1 MDIALLDW
9 LVIFLYAAVVL
20 AIGYWFRRQAGRDM
34 SSFFL
39 GGRNM
44 PWYLAGLSMVATT
57 FAADTP
63 LAVTEL
69 IHNSGISGNWL
80 WWNFLVGGM
89 LTTLFFS
96 RLWRRA
102 GILTEI
108 EFIEIRY
115 SGKPAAF
122 LRGLKTVYLGLLMNT
137 LFIGWVNIALISILT
152 VLFDIPA
159 DRVLWFVAAAM
170 AIAAV
175 YSTLSGLI
183 GVVLTDVIQ
192 FVLAMIGSVALAI
205 IVISSDQVGG
215 IEGLRAGL
223 PGGTL
228 RFFPDLAASGSTGD
242 LAGTLTV
249 SAGTLLA
256 YVGIQWWASM
266 YPGAEPGG
274 GGFVAQRM
282 MSTRTEKESLWATL
296 LFQVMHYTVRP
307 WPWILVGLSALL
319 LYPELTR
326 ENARLG
332 YVMAINDFAPVGL
345 KGLLIVSLLAAYM
358 STISTF
364 LNLGASYLVNDFY
377 KRFLKRPA
385 SFASEEQSE
394 QHYVLVSRIST
405 ILIMLLSLYATTLFE
420 SISEV
425 WMVVLEGTA
434 GLGLVMILRWYW
446 WRVNVWSEIT
456 ATVVPLVVYTLVK
469 FVWVIA
475 FPNSFFITVG
485 TTTAAWLLV
494 TFLTRPTDSER
505 LRSFCRN
512 IRPGLGWGP
521 VYRQLEVEPKRMNW
535 KYSVLSLLSTV
546 TMVYAV
552 LFLVGKFLFGFWSE
566 GATWLLVCI
575 ISFAALRYSLG
586 KRSL

>member
-9 LVIFLYAAVVL
+9 LVIFIYITVVL
-20 AIGYWFRRQAGRDM
+20 AIGFWFRKQAGKDM

-39 GGRNM
+39 GGRNL
-44 PWYLAGLSMVATT
+44 PWYIAGLSMVATT

-63 LAVTEL
+63 LAVAEL
-69 IHNSGISGNWL
+69 VHDSGISGNWL
-80 WWNFLVGGM
+80 WWNFLIGGM

-102 GILTEI
+102 DVLTEI

-122 LRGLKTVYLGLLMNT
+122 LRGLKTVYLGLILNT

-159 DRVLWFVAAAM
+159 NQVMWYVVAAM
-170 AIAAV
+170 VIAAV

-183 GVVLTDVIQ
+183 GVVFTDVLQ
-192 FVLAMIGSVALAI
+192 FFLAIIGSVALAI
-205 IVISSDQVGG
+205 IVVSSEQVGG
-215 IEGLRAGL
+215 IPGLKSGL
-223 PGGTL
+223 PEGSLQFFPSIDLTGGTGEV
-228 RFFPDLAASGSTGD
+228 AT
-242 LAGTLTV
+242 TLTV
-249 SAGTLLA
+249 SMGTLLA

-274 GGFVAQRM
+274 GGFIAQRM
-282 MSTRTEKESLWATL
+282 MSTRSEKESLWATL
-296 LFQVMHYTVRP
+296 LFQIMHYTVRP
-307 WPWILVGLSALL
+307 WPWILVGLSAIL
-319 LYPELTR
+319 LYPELTE

-332 YVMAINDFAPVGL
+332 YVMAINDFSPVGL

-358 STISTF
+358 STVSTF

-377 KRFLKRPA
+377 KRFIKKPEK
-385 SFASEEQSE
+385 FGTESESE
-394 QHYVLVSRIST
+394 QHYVQISRICT
-405 ILIMLLSLYATTLFE
+405 ILIMVLSLYTTTLFE

-434 GLGLVMILRWYW
+434 GLGLVMIVRWYW

-456 ATVVPLVVYTLVK
+456 ATIVPIVIFSVVK
-469 FVWVIA
+469 FVWVFE
-475 FPNSFFITVG
+475 FPASFFITVG
-485 TTTAAWLLV
+485 VTTVFWIGA
-494 TFLTRPTDSER
+494 TFLTRPTDPEV
-505 LRSFCRN
+505 LKSFCQK

-521 VYRQLEVEPKRMNW
+521 VYKKLGMEPEQLNW
-535 KYSVLSLLSTV
+535 GYSVASLISSIILVYSILFLMGKLIFGFWMESFIWLAV
-546 TMVYAV
+546 ALFSYAV
-552 LFLVGKFLFGFWSE
+552 LRV
-566 GATWLLVCI
+566 
-575 ISFAALRYSLG
+575 ALRKVKL
-586 KRSL
+586 